1 MEIALWKALRVAAF
15 AAFGLGVAAHAGD
28 GVIEINQTK
37 ALAGNVTPGDTPGF
51 PVLLTQ
57 SGSYRLTS
65 SLTVPAGGTGIIVN
79 NFDTTIDLGGFTIEG
94 TYTCCAASGSG
105 SGIQSVVSRI
115 KIASGN
121 ITGFGLHG
129 IQLGGFSH
137 VEGVL
142 VRQVGGNGIELGSGG
157 VALANRVDQVGEG
170 GIRFTGNLPGLYR
183 DNVLTR
189 TARNAG
195 STARAIDGLAHA
207 SGGNVCDDASCSRRG
222 ARRYYLTTTVSTA
235 DLVNLTPPCDPGFHF
250 ASIHELRD
258 VTTLEYDA
266 RRGPASLFVVDSSV
280 GGPSSAST
288 GWGWIRT
295 GYAHALFGDLFEPG
309 DSNCVGYS
317 FGSGAAPSRGVRAK
331 PTETWN
337 TPPLAAGAWEVEVVG
352 CDTTNRAWC
361 VED

>member
-1 MEIALWKALRVAAF
+1 MQRPLLDGARRSIVAVGLLCAF
-15 AAFGLGVAAHAGD
+15 AGAVHAGD
-28 GVIEINQTK
+28 GVVEINQTK
-37 ALAGNVTPGDTPGF
+37 ALAGNVTPGDAPGF

-65 SLTVPAGGTGIIVN
+65 SLTVPAGGTGIVVN

-115 KIASGN
+115 KISSGN

-129 IQLGGFSH
+129 IQLGGLSQ

-157 VALANRVDQVGEG
+157 VALANRVDQVGEAG
-170 GIRFTGNLPGLYR
+170 VHFTGNLPGLYR

-222 ARRYYLTTTVSTA
+222 ARRYYLTTQASNGDFDTATV
-235 DLVNLTPPCDPGFHF
+235 CDPGFHF

-266 RRGPASLFVVDSSV
+266 RRGPTATGIDSAV
-280 GGPSSAST
+280 GGPYTGSN

-295 GYAHALFGDLFEPG
+295 GFASPAFLSNNGEPG
-309 DSNCVGYS
+309 DADCNGWAVVG
-317 FGSGAAPSRGVRAK
+317 GASQGTRAK
-331 PTETWN
+331 PTDTWD
-337 TPPLAAGAWEVEVVG
+337 TPPLAAGTWETELVF
-352 CDTTNRAWC
+352 CNTTNRLWC